1 MRDHSLFTLCYS
13 NLQRME
19 KKNVLFREQV
29 RCASAG
35 WHIDMDS

>member
-1 MRDHSLFTLCYS
+1 MK
-13 NLQRME
+13 

-35 WHIDMDS
+35 WHIDMDRWRKREYRYLGS